1 MTERK
6 GLGRVH
12 DGFYGALFH
21 DDEESGVLFDEI
33 VKAIEA
39 ADHEGT
45 KALYVTGDMSLYC
58 GLCAFLHMMIVPCRT
73 FFTSGVRAQ

>member
-39 ADHEGT
+39 ADPEGT
-45 KALYVTGDMSLYC
+45 KALYVTGAL
-58 GLCAFLHMMIVPCRT
+58 
-73 FFTSGVRAQ
+73 RASIAVFVHTYT